1 LLLEARVTPPVAT
14 HIWLNGRLLPSDA
27 AHLSAYDRG
36 FQLGDGVFEALRA
49 RRGVP
54 IELQGHIARLHAGM
68 AVLAMELPFGDEAV
82 AAGISELLAAEGW
95 DGVEPLA
102 ARVEPAESWA
112 GPSRG
117 PGEPGGVAYAAT
129 GAVTDAGAGGTD
141 PAATTPPGTPI
152 PAPGDAVI
160 RITVSRGFDPTRGVT
175 RHAGGIPTV
184 AIQAWPFAPPS
195 ARVLSEGKRFVTS
208 LIRRDAESPMAGIKT
223 ISRADLVYA
232 HLEAERAGADD
243 AIFLTTDGRVT
254 EATTSNLLVIRG
266 DECATPRLG
275 TGLLAGTTRAWL
287 VEHGDAVGLR
297 MVQRDIPLAEAFAA
311 DELAVCA
318 SIGGVTPMTMLD
330 GRAIGD
336 GRPGPR
342 TIVLRRARES
352 WIDRISIEG
361 ARARLAAAHATPR

>member
-1 LLLEARVTPPVAT
+1 VTPPVAT
-14 HIWLNGRLLPSDA
+14 HIWLNGRLVPSDV

-54 IELQGHIARLHAGM
+54 IELEGHIARLHAGM
-68 AVLAMELPFGDEAV
+68 AVLAMELPFGDEAI
-82 AAGISELLAAEGW
+82 ADGISELLAAEGW
-95 DGVEPLA
+95 DGVEP
-102 ARVEPAESWA
+102 WA
-112 GPSRG
+112 
-117 PGEPGGVAYAAT
+117 EPGATAAS
-129 GAVTDAGAGGTD
+129 GTS
-141 PAATTPPGTPI
+141 
-152 PAPGDAVI
+152 APGDAVI

-175 RHAGGIPTV
+175 PHAGGTTTV
-184 AIQAWPFAPPS
+184 AIQAWPFTPS
-195 ARVLSEGKRFVTS
+195 TARVLNEGKRFVTS
-208 LIRRDAESPMAGIKT
+208 VIRRDAESPIAGIKT
-223 ISRADLVYA
+223 TSRAELVYA

-243 AIFLTTDGRVT
+243 AIFLTTDGRIT
-254 EATTSNLLVIRG
+254 EATTSNVLVIQG

-287 VEHGDAVGLR
+287 VEHGNAVGLR

-318 SIGGVTPMTMLD
+318 SIGGVVPVTVLD

-342 TIVLRRARES
+342 TIALRRARES

-361 ARARLAAAHATPR
+361 ARARLAATHATPR

>member
-1 LLLEARVTPPVAT
+1 MTPPVAT
-14 HIWLNGRLLPSDA
+14 HIWLNGRLVPSDV

-54 IELQGHIARLHAGM
+54 IELEGHLARLHAGM
-68 AVLAMELPFGDEAV
+68 AVLAMDLPFGDEAI

-95 DGVEPLA
+95 DGVEPWATSAEPGA
-102 ARVEPAESWA
+102 APAE
-112 GPSRG
+112 
-117 PGEPGGVAYAAT
+117 PGAEPGAAT
-129 GAVTDAGAGGTD
+129 DAEPGTGAAE
-141 PAATTPPGTPI
+141 PRATVAPGTPI
-152 PAPGDAVI
+152 PGDAVI
-160 RITVSRGFDPTRGVT
+160 RITVSRGFDPTRGVSP
-175 RHAGGIPTV
+175 HPGGITTV
-184 AIQAWPFAPPS
+184 AIQAWPFSPPT
-195 ARVLSEGKRFVTS
+195 ARTLNEGRRFVTS
-208 LIRRDAESPMAGIKT
+208 VVRRDADSPIAGIKT
-223 ISRADLVYA
+223 TSRAELVYA

-243 AIFLTTDGRVT
+243 AIFMTTDGRIT
-254 EATTSNLLVIRG
+254 EATTSNVLVIRS

-287 VEHGDAVGLR
+287 VEHGEAAGLR
-297 MVQRDIPLAEAFAA
+297 MVQRDIPLAEAFGA

-318 SIGGVTPMTMLD
+318 SIGGVVPVTVLD

-342 TIVLRRARES
+342 TIALRRARES

-361 ARARLAAAHATPR
+361 ARARLAAAGATPR